1 MLWPRG
7 RQAARSS
14 SDRAVLGVFD
24 VRLFIEASITLL
36 VIMDPPGTVPVFLG
50 LVGRKSREA
59 RKSAARQGVLVSFL
73 VITLF
78 AVAGNSILA
87 YMHIGIPAL
96 QGAGG
101 LLLLL
106 IALDLL
112 TGKGA
117 TNHPEVEDVNI
128 ALVPLGTP
136 LLAGPGAIAA
146 TIVFVRQ
153 ADGWGS
159 YFALAAAI
167 VAVHL
172 VLLGTLRSAGL
183 LIKVFKESGILLM
196 AKIAG
201 LLLAAIAVQLVASS
215 VQGFITSGV

>member
-1 MLWPRG
+1 
-7 RQAARSS
+7 
-14 SDRAVLGVFD
+14 VLSVFN
-24 VRLFIEASITLL
+24 VRLFIEATITLL

-50 LVGRKSREA
+50 LVGRKSREQ
-59 RKSAARQGVLVSFL
+59 RKRAARQGVLVSFL

-172 VLLGTLRSAGL
+172 ILLGTLRSAGL

>member
-1 MLWPRG
+1 
-7 RQAARSS
+7 
-14 SDRAVLGVFD
+14 VIFD
-24 VRLFIEASITLL
+24 VSLYLAATITLT
-36 VIMDPPGTVPVFLG
+36 VIMDPPGNIPVFLS
-50 LVGRKSREA
+50 LVGRRSKEA
-59 RKSAARQGVLVSFL
+59 RNRAARQGVLVSL
-73 VITLF
+73 AVITLF
-78 AVAGNSILA
+78 AVAGEAILS
-87 YMHIGIPAL
+87 YLGIGIPAL

-117 TNHPEVEDVNI
+117 TEPEAVEDVNI

-153 ADGWGS
+153 ANGQIGS
-159 YFALAAAI
+159 YLALAAAI
-167 VAVHL
+167 LTVHL
-172 VLLGTLRSAGL
+172 INYVVLRYSGL
-183 LIKVFKESGILLM
+183 VIRVIKDNGIVLV

-201 LLLAAIAVQLVASS
+201 LLLAAIAVQLIAEAVK
-215 VQGFITSGV
+215 GFITGAV

>member
-1 MLWPRG
+1 
-7 RQAARSS
+7 
-14 SDRAVLGVFD
+14 VFN

-50 LVGRKSREA
+50 LVGRKSREQ
-59 RKSAARQGVLVSFL
+59 RKRAARQGVLVSFL

-215 VQGFITSGV
+215 VQGFISSGV

>member
-1 MLWPRG
+1 VIF
-7 RQAARSS
+7 
-14 SDRAVLGVFD
+14 DLG
-24 VRLFIEASITLL
+24 LYLTATITLT
-36 VIMDPPGTVPVFLG
+36 VIMDPPGNIPVFLS
-50 LVGRKSREA
+50 LVGRRSREA
-59 RKSAARQGVLVSFL
+59 RNKAARQGVLVSL
-73 VITLF
+73 GVISMF
-78 AVAGNSILA
+78 AIGGEALLSYLG
-87 YMHIGIPAL
+87 IGIPAL

-117 TNHPEVEDVNI
+117 TEPEAVEDVNI

-153 ADGWGS
+153 SDGRMAS
-159 YFALAAAI
+159 YLALAAAI
-167 VAVHL
+167 LSVHL
-172 VLLGTLRSAGL
+172 INYLVLRYSSL
-183 LIKVFKESGILLM
+183 LIRLIKDSGIVLV

-201 LLLAAIAVQLVASS
+201 LLLAAIAVQLVADS
-215 VQGFITSGV
+215 VKGFIAGAT

>member
-1 MLWPRG
+1 V
-7 RQAARSS
+7 S
-14 SDRAVLGVFD
+14 FD
-24 VRLFIEASITLL
+24 LRLFAEVTITLV
-36 VIMDPPGTVPVFLG
+36 VIMDPPGTVPVFLS
-50 LVGRKSREA
+50 LVGRRPKAGRL
-59 RKSAARQGVLVSFL
+59 RAARQAVLVSL
-73 VITLF
+73 GVISLF
-78 AVAGNSILA
+78 AIGGEAILS
-87 YMHIGIPAL
+87 YLHIGIPAL

-112 TGKGA
+112 TGRA
-117 TNHPEVEDVNI
+117 TTEPQAVDDVNV

-153 ADGWGS
+153 AEGSAGS
-159 YFALAAAI
+159 YLALASAI

-172 VLLGTLRSAGL
+172 VLWLCLRYSGA
-183 LIKVFKESGILLM
+183 LIRIIKDSGITLL

-201 LLLAAIAVQLVASS
+201 LLLAAIAVQLVADS
-215 VQGFITSGV
+215 VRGFIGS

>member
-1 MLWPRG
+1 
-7 RQAARSS
+7 
-14 SDRAVLGVFD
+14 VNFD
-24 VRLFIEASITLL
+24 FRLFAEVAITLV
-36 VIMDPPGTVPVFLG
+36 VIMDPPGTVPVFLS
-50 LVGRKSREA
+50 LVGRRPRPA
-59 RKSAARQGVLVSFL
+59 RLRAARQAVLVSL
-73 VITLF
+73 GVISLF
-78 AVAGNSILA
+78 AVGGEAILS
-87 YMHIGIPAL
+87 YLHIGVPAL

-112 TGKGA
+112 TGREA
-117 TNHPEVEDVNI
+117 NQPQAVDDVNV

-153 ADGWGS
+153 ADGHAGS
-159 YFALAAAI
+159 YVALALAI

-172 VLLGTLRSAGL
+172 VLWICLRYSGEL
-183 LIKVFKESGILLM
+183 IRLIKDSGITLL

-201 LLLAAIAVQLVASS
+201 LLLAAIAVQLIADSVRGFVA
-215 VQGFITSGV
+215 GA

>member
-1 MLWPRG
+1 VIFNGTLYL
-7 RQAARSS
+7 AAT
-14 SDRAVLGVFD
+14 
-24 VRLFIEASITLL
+24 ITLT
-36 VIMDPPGTVPVFLG
+36 VIMDPPGNIPVFLS
-50 LVGRKSREA
+50 LVGRRSREA
-59 RKSAARQGVLVSFL
+59 RNKAARQGVLVSL
-73 VITLF
+73 AVITLF
-78 AVAGNSILA
+78 AVAGEAILS
-87 YMHIGIPAL
+87 YLGIGIPAL

-117 TNHPEVEDVNI
+117 TEPEAVEDVNI

-153 ADGWGS
+153 ADGQIGN
-159 YFALAAAI
+159 YLALAAAI
-167 VAVHL
+167 LTVHVINYL
-172 VLLGTLRSAGL
+172 VLRYSGL
-183 LIKVFKESGILLM
+183 VIRVIKDSGIVLV

-201 LLLAAIAVQLVASS
+201 LLLAAIAVQLVAES
-215 VQGFITSGV
+215 VKGFITGAV

>member
-1 MLWPRG
+1 MNL
-7 RQAARSS
+7 
-14 SDRAVLGVFD
+14 FD
-24 VRLFIEASITLL
+24 ARLFAEVAITLV
-36 VIMDPPGTVPVFLG
+36 VIMDPPGTVPVFLS
-50 LVGRKSREA
+50 LVGRRPRPA
-59 RKSAARQGVLVSFL
+59 RLRAARQGVLVSL
-73 VITLF
+73 GVITLF
-78 AVAGNSILA
+78 AVGGEAILS
-87 YMHIGIPAL
+87 YLHIGIPAL

-112 TGKGA
+112 TGRDA
-117 TNHPEVEDVNI
+117 AQPQAVDDVNV

-153 ADGWGS
+153 AGGHLGS
-159 YFALAAAI
+159 YLALASAI

-172 VLLGTLRSAGL
+172 VLWLCLRYSGEL
-183 LIKVFKESGILLM
+183 IRLIKDSGITLL

-201 LLLAAIAVQLVASS
+201 LLLAAIAVQLIANSVRGFVA
-215 VQGFITSGV
+215 GG

>member
-1 MLWPRG
+1 MAL
-7 RQAARSS
+7 Q
-14 SDRAVLGVFD
+14 DFFD
-24 VRLFIEASITLL
+24 LKLFMEASITLV
-36 VIMDPPGTVPVFLG
+36 VIMDPPGTVPVFLS
-50 LVGRKSREA
+50 LTGRKPVAA
-59 RKSAARQGVLVSFL
+59 RARAARQAVLVSLL

-78 AVAGNSILA
+78 AVAGQAILA
-87 YMHIGIPAL
+87 YLGIGIPAL

-112 TGKGA
+112 TGKNS
-117 TNHPEVEDVNI
+117 TQPEAAEDVNV

-153 ADGWGS
+153 ADGQMGA
-159 YFALAAAI
+159 YIALGLAI
-167 VAVHL
+167 VTVHL
-172 VLLGTLRSAGL
+172 VLFACMRYSGL
-183 LIKVFKESGILLM
+183 VIRVIKESGITLL

-201 LLLAAIAVQLVASS
+201 LLLAAIAVELVADAIR
-215 VQGFITSGV
+215 GFVAGV